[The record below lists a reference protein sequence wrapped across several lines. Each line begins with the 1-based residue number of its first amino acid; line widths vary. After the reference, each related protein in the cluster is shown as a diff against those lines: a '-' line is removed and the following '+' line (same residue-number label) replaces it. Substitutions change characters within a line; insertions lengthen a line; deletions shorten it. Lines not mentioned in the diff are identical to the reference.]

1 MTQCTTSRPIR
12 HLEPD
17 LSHALAQHERLV
29 DWVVGRQCL
38 GCLPRADAR
47 QAGRIGLWRAL
58 VGYDPTRGYAF
69 STYAVPAIT
78 RHVWRAVAQGM
89 PRVAEVLTP
98 HPPQASP
105 DLEELA
111 QRHWVRRALQS
122 LVACLPE
129 PLHTVIV
136 ARYGLSG
143 TSPHTFAAIG
153 QRLGVTGQR
162 VHQLHTEAL
171 LWLAHPAHSLELRL
185 RLDRNTLADYRAYL
199 ARQRAWTRARRDS
212 R

>member
-12 HLEPD
+12 HSEPD

-38 GCLPRADAR
+38 GHLPRADAL
-47 QAGRIGLWRAL
+47 QAGRMGLWRAL
-58 VGYDPTRGYAF
+58 AGYDPTRGYAF

-78 RHVWRAVAQGM
+78 RHVWRAVAQAT
-89 PRVAEVLTP
+89 PRVAEALTP
-98 HPPQASP
+98 HPPQAGP
-105 DLEELA
+105 DLDELA
-111 QRHWVRRALQS
+111 QRHWVSRALHP
-122 LVACLPE
+122 LIACLPE

-143 TSPHTFAAIG
+143 HSPHTFAAIG
-153 QRLGVTGQR
+153 QRLGVTRQR
-162 VHQLHTEAL
+162 AHQLHTQAL

-185 RLDRNTLADYRAYL
+185 RLERNTLADYRAYL
-199 ARQRAWTRARRDS
+199 ARQRAWTRARRSS